1 MSEKVRMSSN
11 YSLFYTFDGDQAARF
26 REVRV
31 FGMTV
36 WTAAGA
42 AMTWGKETRK
52 DYASEAEAH
61 AAYLAHCR
69 AALADGHTLARES
82 DIDPAVF
89 DFALLHT
96 LVAHAARRAFDC
108 VRRAHPDQHVDAFAL
123 VSDDSAMTIGCMANS
138 REALA
143 ASEYGEEMLWN
154 PAEWAFDEGCAYF
167 DSAYRLLLQ
176 AHRDLPFEVDFDS
189 FRSGVF
195 DACIAALAQLD
206 AEGCFGTAAQR
217 EEAVLL
223 FEVSDSE
230 PVEGAMA
237 RLNPPAVVARFEAW
251 MASWAE

>member
-1 MSEKVRMSSN
+1 MHSN
-11 YSLFYTFDGDQAARF
+11 YSLFYTFEADQPARF
-26 REVRV
+26 REARV
-31 FGMTV
+31 FGTTV
-36 WTAAGA
+36 WTATGA
-42 AMTWGKETRK
+42 AMTWGEEKRTQ
-52 DYASEAEAH
+52 YASEAEAH
-61 AAYLAHCR
+61 AAWLAHCR

-82 DIDPAVF
+82 VIDPAVF

-96 LVAHAARRAFDC
+96 LVADAARLAFDC
-108 VRRAHPDQHVDAFAL
+108 VRRAHPDQHIDSFAL

-154 PAEWAFDEGCAYF
+154 PAEWAFDDGGAYF

-176 AHRDLPFEVDFDS
+176 AHRELPFDVDFDT

-195 DACIAALAQLD
+195 EACIAALAQLD
-206 AEGCFGTAAQR
+206 AEGVFGSGAQR
-217 EEAVLL
+217 DEGVLL

-230 PVEGAMA
+230 PVEGAME

-251 MASWAE
+251 MANWAE

>member
-1 MSEKVRMSSN
+1 MHSN
-11 YSLFYTFDGDQAARF
+11 YSLLYTFDGDQPACF
-26 REVRV
+26 REARV

-36 WTAAGA
+36 WTATGA
-42 AMTWGKETRK
+42 AMTWGEETRK

-61 AAYLAHCR
+61 AAWLAHGR
-69 AALADGHTLARES
+69 AAQADGYTLARAML
-82 DIDPAVF
+82 IDPADF

-96 LVAHAARRAFDC
+96 LVADAARRAFDC
-108 VRRAHPDQHVDAFAL
+108 VRRAHPGQHIDAFAL

-154 PAEWAFDEGCAYF
+154 PAEWAFDDGGAYF
-167 DSAYRLLLQ
+167 DSACRLLLQ
-176 AHRDLPFEVDFDS
+176 AHRDLPFDVDFDI

-206 AEGCFGTAAQR
+206 AEGMFGSGAQR
-217 EEAVLL
+217 EEFVLL

-237 RLNPPAVVARFEAW
+237 RLNPLAVVARFEAW

>member
-1 MSEKVRMSSN
+1 MHSN
-11 YSLFYTFDGDQAARF
+11 YSLFYTFDGDLPARF
-26 REVRV
+26 QEARV
-31 FGMTV
+31 FGTTV

-42 AMTWGKETRK
+42 AMTWGEETRTQ
-52 DYASEAEAH
+52 YASVAEAH

-96 LVAHAARRAFDC
+96 LVADAARRAVAA
-108 VRRAHPDQHVDAFAL
+108 VRRAHPDQHIDAFAL

-154 PAEWAFDEGCAYF
+154 PAEWAFDDGGAYF
-167 DSAYRLLLQ
+167 DSACRLLLQ
-176 AHRDLPFEVDFDS
+176 AHRELPFDVDFDT

-206 AEGCFGTAAQR
+206 AEGVFGAGAQR
-217 EEAVLL
+217 EEFVLL

-230 PVEGAMA
+230 PLEGVMA

-251 MASWAE
+251 MASWAN

>member
-1 MSEKVRMSSN
+1 MHSN

-26 REVRV
+26 REARV
-31 FGMTV
+31 FGTTV

-42 AMTWGKETRK
+42 AMTWGEETRK

-61 AAYLAHCR
+61 AAWLAHCR
-69 AALADGHTLARES
+69 AALADGYTLARES
-82 DIDPAVF
+82 TIDPAIF
-89 DFALLHT
+89 DFALLQI
-96 LVAHAARRAFDC
+96 LVAHAARRAVDC
-108 VRRAHPDQHVDAFAL
+108 VRRAHPDQHIDAFAL
-123 VSDDSAMTIGCMANS
+123 VSDDSAMTIGPMANS

-154 PAEWAFDEGCAYF
+154 PAEWAFDDGGAYF

-176 AHRDLPFEVDFDS
+176 AHRELPFDVDFDT

-206 AEGCFGTAAQR
+206 AEGVFGAGAQR
-217 EEAVLL
+217 DESVLL

-230 PVEGAMA
+230 PLEGVMA
-237 RLNPPAVVARFEAW
+237 RLNPPAVVARFHAW
-251 MASWAE
+251 MASWAN

>member
-1 MSEKVRMSSN
+1 MHSN
-11 YSLFYTFDGDQAARF
+11 YSLFYTFDADQPARF
-26 REVRV
+26 REARV
-31 FGMTV
+31 FGTTV
-36 WTAAGA
+36 WTATGA
-42 AMTWGKETRK
+42 AMTWGEEKRTQ
-52 DYASEAEAH
+52 YASEAEAH
-61 AAYLAHCR
+61 AAWLAHCR
-69 AALADGHTLARES
+69 AALADGHILARES

-96 LVAHAARRAFDC
+96 LVADAARLAFDC
-108 VRRAHPDQHVDAFAL
+108 VRRAHPDQHIDSFAL

-154 PAEWAFDEGCAYF
+154 PAEWAFDDGGAYF

-176 AHRDLPFEVDFDS
+176 AHRELPFDVDFDT

-195 DACIAALAQLD
+195 EACIAALAQLD
-206 AEGCFGTAAQR
+206 AEGVFGSGAQR
-217 EEAVLL
+217 DEGVLL

-230 PVEGAMA
+230 PVEGAME

-251 MASWAE
+251 MANWAE

>member
-1 MSEKVRMSSN
+1 MHSN
-11 YSLFYTFDGDQAARF
+11 YSLFYTFDGDQPARF
-26 REVRV
+26 QEARV
-31 FGMTV
+31 FGTTV

-42 AMTWGKETRK
+42 AMTWGEETRK
-52 DYASEAEAH
+52 DYVSEAEAH
-61 AAYLAHCR
+61 AAY
-69 AALADGHTLARES
+69 AARCQAAQADGYTLARAMV
-82 DIDPAVF
+82 IDPAVF
-89 DFALLHT
+89 DFALLQT
-96 LVAHAARRAFDC
+96 LVADAARLAVDA
-108 VRRAHPDQHVDAFAL
+108 VRRAHPDQHLNAFAL
-123 VSDDSAMTIGCMANS
+123 VSDDSAMTIGPMANS

-154 PAEWAFDEGCAYF
+154 PAEWAFDDGGAYF

-176 AHRDLPFEVDFDS
+176 AHRELPFDVDFDT
-189 FRSGVF
+189 FRRGVF

-206 AEGCFGTAAQR
+206 TERVFGTGAQR
-217 EEAVLL
+217 DEGVLL

>member
-1 MSEKVRMSSN
+1 MHSN

-26 REVRV
+26 QEARV
-31 FGMTV
+31 FGSTV

-42 AMTWGKETRK
+42 AMTWGEETRN

-61 AAYLAHCR
+61 AAYATRCQ
-69 AALADGHTLARES
+69 AALADGYTLARAS
-82 DIDPAVF
+82 VIDPAVF
-89 DFALLHT
+89 DFALLQT
-96 LVAHAARRAFDC
+96 LVAHAARLAFDC
-108 VRRAHPDQHVDAFAL
+108 VRRAHLDQHIDAFAL
-123 VSDDSAMTIGCMANS
+123 VSDDSAMTIGLMANS

-154 PAEWAFDEGCAYF
+154 PAEWAFDEGGAYF

-176 AHRDLPFEVDFDS
+176 AHRDLPFDVDFAT
-189 FRSGVF
+189 FRAGVF

-206 AEGCFGTAAQR
+206 AEGCFGAGAQR
-217 EEAVLL
+217 DENLLL

>member
-1 MSEKVRMSSN
+1 MHSN
-11 YSLFYTFDGDQAARF
+11 YSLFYTFDADQPARF
-26 REVRV
+26 REARV
-31 FGMTV
+31 FGTTV
-36 WTAAGA
+36 WTATGA
-42 AMTWGKETRK
+42 AMTWGEEKRTQ
-52 DYASEAEAH
+52 YASEAEAH
-61 AAYLAHCR
+61 AAWLAHCR

-82 DIDPAVF
+82 VIDPAVF

-96 LVAHAARRAFDC
+96 LVADAARLAFDC
-108 VRRAHPDQHVDAFAL
+108 VRRAHPDQHIDSFAL

-154 PAEWAFDEGCAYF
+154 PAEWAFDDGGAYF

-176 AHRDLPFEVDFDS
+176 AHRELPFDVDFDT

-195 DACIAALAQLD
+195 DACISALAQLD
-206 AEGCFGTAAQR
+206 AEGVFGAGAQR
-217 EEAVLL
+217 EEFVLL

-237 RLNPPAVVARFEAW
+237 RLNPPAVVARFHAW
-251 MASWAE
+251 MASWAN